1 MSAKMHNYPSSA
13 SKRSTLNPRLTC
25 CQDQKRHFP
34 HTLKVFILKRYGCDG
49 KFRYTAARMKL
60 NHLRYFTA
68 VAEDLSFTKAAR
80 RLKMAQPPL
89 SRQIRSLEAEIG
101 VQLFERRSGKVLL
114 TDAGCRFLPAVRLA
128 LEQIEAA
135 VDVVR
140 QTKDGELGTV
150 RVGFGKGLGDVVS
163 LVINQHMRFF
173 PKIEV
178 DVRDILSGHQI
189 EALLGRKIDVG
200 FSHGPPTSRDLASEK
215 LFAESLSI
223 VLARSNAL
231 SKRPYLRLK
240 DLSHQTLLLIER
252 WISPNVHDLA
262 VTLCRDAGLSPRIV
276 LTESTIYDEVGAM
289 MAASGKGVFIAV
301 GKNPCHPSFAD
312 QLVALNLREPLATLE
327 VHAAWRKGES
337 SSTILNFIE
346 TTRTLLQRG
355 GRVLDMRNFPGR
367 LPVTRE
373 QSRGAAVIQRKSRKL
388 P

>member
-1 MSAKMHNYPSSA
+1 MSAKIHNYPNA
-13 SKRSTLNPRLTC
+13 ANKRSTLNPRLIS

-34 HTLKVFILKRYGCDG
+34 HTLKVFIFKRYGCDG

-89 SRQIRSLEAEIG
+89 SRQIRSLETEIG

-215 LFAESLSI
+215 LFEESLSI

-312 QLVALNLREPLATLE
+312 QLVALNLREPLAKLE
-327 VHAAWRKGES
+327 VHAAWRRGES

-346 TTRTLLQRG
+346 TTRTLLQRA
-355 GRVLDMRNFPGR
+355 GRVLDMRNFPRTVRPG
-367 LPVTRE
+367 VASA
-373 QSRGAAVIQRKSRKL
+373 SRRRKRK
-388 P
+388 

>member
-1 MSAKMHNYPSSA
+1 MDSINKLD
-13 SKRSTLNPRLTC
+13 TLR
-25 CQDQKRHFP
+25 
-34 HTLKVFILKRYGCDG
+34 
-49 KFRYTAARMKL
+49 RMKL

-89 SRQIRSLEAEIG
+89 SRQIRLLEAEIG
-101 VQLFERRSGKVLL
+101 VQLFERRSGKVFL

-128 LEQIEAA
+128 LEQVGAA
-135 VDVVR
+135 VDVAR

-173 PKIEV
+173 PKIEA

-200 FSHGPPTSRDLASEK
+200 FSHGPPTSRELASEK
-215 LFAESLSI
+215 LFKESLSI
-223 VLARSNAL
+223 VLARSNSLA
-231 SKRPYLRLK
+231 KRPYLRLK
-240 DLSHQTLLLIER
+240 DLGHQTLLLIER

-262 VTLCRDAGLSPRIV
+262 LTLCRDAGLSPRIV

-327 VHAAWRKGES
+327 VHASWRRGES

-373 QSRGAAVIQRKSRKL
+373 QSRAAALIRRKSRKL

>member
-1 MSAKMHNYPSSA
+1 MSAKMHNFPSPA
-13 SKRSTLNPRLTC
+13 NKRSTLNPRLTS

-34 HTLKVFILKRYGCDG
+34 HTLKVFILKRYGFDG
-49 KFRYTAARMKL
+49 KVEYTAARMKL

-89 SRQIRSLEAEIG
+89 SRQIRSLETEIG

-215 LFAESLSI
+215 LFEESLSI
-223 VLARSNAL
+223 VLARSNVL

-312 QLVALNLREPLATLE
+312 QLVALNLREPRATLE
-327 VHAAWRKGES
+327 VHAAWRRGES

-346 TTRTLLQRG
+346 TTRTLLQRV
-355 GRVLDMRNFPGR
+355 GRVLDMRNFPR
-367 LPVTRE
+367 TVRPDLARA
-373 QSRGAAVIQRKSRKL
+373 SRRRKRK
-388 P
+388 

>member
-1 MSAKMHNYPSSA
+1 M
-13 SKRSTLNPRLTC
+13 
-25 CQDQKRHFP
+25 D
-34 HTLKVFILKRYGCDG
+34 
-49 KFRYTAARMKL
+49 
-60 NHLRYFTA
+60 
-68 VAEDLSFTKAAR
+68 VA
-80 RLKMAQPPL
+80 
-89 SRQIRSLEAEIG
+89 
-101 VQLFERRSGKVLL
+101 
-114 TDAGCRFLPAVRLA
+114 
-128 LEQIEAA
+128 
-135 VDVVR
+135 R

-173 PKIEV
+173 PKIEA

-200 FSHGPPTSRDLASEK
+200 FSHGPPTSRELASEK
-215 LFAESLSI
+215 LFKESLSI
-223 VLARSNAL
+223 VLARSNTLA
-231 SKRPYLRLK
+231 KRPYLRLK

-262 VTLCRDAGLSPRIV
+262 LTLCRDAGLSPRIV

-289 MAASGKGVFIAV
+289 MAASGKAVFIAV

-327 VHAAWRKGES
+327 VHAAWRRGES

-367 LPVTRE
+367 LPITRE
-373 QSRGAAVIQRKSRKL
+373 QSRAAALIRRKSRKL

>member
-1 MSAKMHNYPSSA
+1 MSAKIHNYPSA
-13 SKRSTLNPRLTC
+13 ANKRSTLNPRLTS
-25 CQDQKRHFP
+25 CQDQKLHFP

-89 SRQIRSLEAEIG
+89 SRQIRSLETEIG

-215 LFAESLSI
+215 LFEESLSI
-223 VLARSNAL
+223 VLARSNVL

-252 WISPNVHDLA
+252 WISPNVHDLGLA
-262 VTLCRDAGLSPRIV
+262 LCRDAGLSPR
-276 LTESTIYDEVGAM
+276 T
-289 MAASGKGVFIAV
+289 
-301 GKNPCHPSFAD
+301 
-312 QLVALNLREPLATLE
+312 LVIR
-327 VHAAWRKGES
+327 
-337 SSTILNFIE
+337 
-346 TTRTLLQRG
+346 
-355 GRVLDMRNFPGR
+355 R
-367 LPVTRE
+367 LPINW
-373 QSRGAAVIQRKSRKL
+373 SR
-388 P
+388 